1 MSINETNDSNYY
13 NHSLKQTLV
22 THKREALVDTLGAEA
37 GMKAGRD
44 VFFR

>member
-22 THKREALVDTLGAEA
+22 THKRALVDTLGAEA